1 MQCVHLLA
9 RMFWSGVE
17 ATWPLV
23 EPFGVGRCH
32 IGDAIRQSAA
42 YRYVVMASV
51 SWPMCRPS
59 RKLDTIGLTHSVR
72 PIGSVVVYRLAV
84 VEARM

>member
-1 MQCVHLLA
+1 MQCLHLLA
-9 RMFWSGVE
+9 RILWSGVE

-23 EPFGVGRCH
+23 GFGVGRCH

-51 SWPMCRPS
+51 SWPMQAVAQVGHDRADAFDEAY
-59 RKLDTIGLTHSVR
+59 RIGRCVPPT
-72 PIGSVVVYRLAV
+72 V